1 MEDEFQEII
10 AAKETELAEI
20 KDKVVRITS
29 DFKKRIAT
37 EKQKHEQ
44 ERMQVDLED
53 REENMKKI
61 RMEFILSNQ
70 RKMKMQ

>member
-20 KDKVVRITS
+20 KDKVVRITA

-37 EKQKHEQ
+37 EK
-44 ERMQVDLED
+44 
-53 REENMKKI
+53 
-61 RMEFILSNQ
+61 
-70 RKMKMQ
+70 

>member
-20 KDKVVRITS
+20 KDKVVRITA

-61 RMEFILSNQ
+61 RMEFILSN
-70 RKMKMQ
+70 

>member
-1 MEDEFQEII
+1 M
-10 AAKETELAEI
+10 AEV
-20 KDKVVRITS
+20 KDKVVRITA

-37 EKQKHEQ
+37 EKQKHDQ

-70 RKMKMQ
+70 RKMKM